1 MTRKIF
7 CAVFAAVMV
16 AGVALAQEQVGVAE
30 ENYAPQRVYIEIVG
44 VGQLFSSKM
53 KVSVDYGQ
61 ASSWWDGYDRGMLV
75 DENGKEI
82 KFNSMI
88 DAMNYMSALG
98 WMFMQAYVVPNGN
111 KDAIGGEVHWLLY
124 KDVNDPSEITEG
136 FMTKGKLNK

>member
-1 MTRKIF
+1 MTRRLLLT
-7 CAVFAAVMV
+7 
-16 AGVALAQEQVGVAE
+16 ALAAIMMAGMAVAEDQKGVAE
-30 ENYAPQRVYIEIVG
+30 AVDGPMRAYIEIVG
-44 VGQLFSSKM
+44 QNQLFSSKM

-98 WMFMQAYVVPNGN
+98 WMFMQAYVVPDGN

>member
-1 MTRKIF
+1 MTRRLLLT
-7 CAVFAAVMV
+7 
-16 AGVALAQEQVGVAE
+16 ALAAIMMAGMAVAEDQKGVAE
-30 ENYAPQRVYIEIVG
+30 AVDGPMRAYIEIVG
-44 VGQLFSSKM
+44 QNQLFSSKM

-98 WMFMQAYVVPNGN
+98 WMFMQAYVVPDGN
-111 KDAIGGEVHWLLY
+111 KDAVGGVVHWLLY

-136 FMTKGKLNK
+136 FSTKHNHGK